1 MRYRKK
7 LIFLLA
13 VVLLVV
19 ILQLLLPG
27 NPALIRFYSH
37 YVFRPYQSFRNIL
50 FGGLPVSI
58 GDLLYAA
65 GVIILL
71 LVIVRW
77 VYYLIRLRT
86 HRHHLG
92 HSLIHTGT
100 AVGVLYVLFFIGWG
114 GNYYKPSLS
123 EHWKLTMDT
132 EASEHYLYDFD
143 AYLVTQLNQL
153 APEYRGLRFRE
164 VDKRAQQYFREY
176 TDSRT
181 RMHGIN
187 AKASIFGYFMQYLGI
202 QGYYNPF
209 TGEAQVNRFQPAFML
224 PFVLC
229 HEMAH
234 QSGVAAEDDANLL
247 AYALGTVVPDPDF
260 RYSAYFN
267 LWLYTHSRVRALDS
281 ARAAMHRDKLNALS
295 LAHVDTL
302 RDIRR
307 RYKSNVGAYSG
318 LLYDSYLRLHNQ
330 EEGIGSYNNVVETA
344 WLLELRRGHSGV
356 RMITIP

>member
-1 MRYRKK
+1 MRYREK

-13 VVLLVV
+13 VIILVV
-19 ILQLLLPG
+19 AMQLLLPG
-27 NPALIRFYSH
+27 NPELVRLYSQ
-37 YVFRPYQSFRNIL
+37 YVFRPYQSLRNIL
-50 FGGLPVSI
+50 FGSLPVSI
-58 GDLLYAA
+58 GDLLYTV
-65 GVIILL
+65 GFIILL

-77 VYYLIRLRT
+77 VYFVVRFRT
-86 HRHHLG
+86 YRHHLW

-100 AVGVLYVLFFIGWG
+100 AIGVLYVLFFIGWG

-123 EHWKLTMDT
+123 EYWKLDMNTT
-132 EASEHYLYDFD
+132 ESRHFLFAYD
-143 AYLVTQLNQL
+143 AWLVTQLNKL
-153 APEYRGLRFRE
+153 APEYQGLRFRE
-164 VDKRAQQYFREY
+164 VDKRAQQYFRKY

-187 AKASIFGYFMQYLGI
+187 AKASIFGYFMQYFGI

-224 PFVLC
+224 PFVVC

-281 ARAAMHRDKLNALS
+281 VRAAAHRDRLNPIS

-307 RYKSNVGAYSG
+307 RYKSDVGAYSG
-318 LLYDSYLRLHNQ
+318 FLYDGYLRLHNQ
-330 EEGIGSYNNVVETA
+330 KEGIRSYNNVVETA
-344 WLLELRRGHSGV
+344 WLFELRRKHTAAGLIS
-356 RMITIP
+356 IP

>member
-1 MRYRKK
+1 MRYREK
-7 LIFLLA
+7 LIFLL
-13 VVLLVV
+13 VVILLV
-19 ILQLLLPG
+19 IALQLLLPG
-27 NPALIRFYSH
+27 NPELIQLYSL
-37 YVFRPYQSFRNIL
+37 YVFQPYQSLRSIL
-50 FGGLPVSI
+50 FGNVPVSV
-58 GDLLYAA
+58 GDLLYTA
-65 GVIILL
+65 GFIILL

-77 VYYLIRLRT
+77 VYYLIRFRKY
-86 HRHHLG
+86 RHHLG

-123 EHWKLTMDT
+123 EHWKLTMNT
-132 EASEHYLYDFD
+132 TASEHYLYDFD
-143 AYLVTQLNQL
+143 AYLVTQLNRL
-153 APEYRGLRFRE
+153 APQYRGLRFRE
-164 VDKRAQQYFREY
+164 ADKRAQQYFREY

-187 AKASIFGYFMQYLGI
+187 AKGSIFGYFMQYLGI

-224 PFVLC
+224 PFVVC

-234 QSGVAAEDDANLL
+234 QAGVAAEDDANLL
-247 AYALGTVVPDPDF
+247 AYAVGTAAPDPEF

-281 ARAAMHRDKLNALS
+281 VRAALHRDRLNPLS

-307 RYKSNVGAYSG
+307 RYKSDVGAYSG

-330 EEGIGSYNNVVETA
+330 EEGIRSYNNVVETA
-344 WLLELRRGHSGV
+344 WLLELRREQTGV
-356 RMITIP
+356 RMISVP